1 MTTEI
6 STTDIPVAAPPLT
19 KYQLEIVRMLKDG
32 DPNDVLK
39 AVSYLPTNIYS
50 SPERFLLEREKL
62 FRGRPVPIEVSA
74 ALPKPKMY
82 MVNDDYGTS
91 ILLTR
96 DDQGI
101 VRAFANVCR
110 HRCVQLSREKEAK
123 SGGLIVCPYH
133 AWTYNLKGNLVGVPR
148 EDVFPGLD
156 RSNHKL
162 VPLECVEAGG
172 LIYVNPE
179 PTSKADFTWATGALA
194 DEFNA
199 IGLPQQ
205 ILYKK
210 SRFEIAA
217 NWKFV
222 HDAFLESYHVPRL
235 HSKSLAG
242 MFTDRA
248 TACVEIGP
256 HILQSSGRVG
266 YKGET
271 GSTISAFAE
280 FRDKGVFSYTVIS
293 SAVIITSPTYINVM
307 LMSPQS
313 HDKTVVNYYML
324 VDRMPETEAE
334 IARCEKSMNLMERVT
349 SEEDLWVS
357 ELGTI
362 GAGTGAVSQM
372 ILGGMEQDIMRFHRN
387 IDQILGVQE

>member
-1 MTTEI
+1 MKT
-6 STTDIPVAAPPLT
+6 LT
-19 KYQLEIVRMLKDG
+19 KYQLEIVKTLKDG
-32 DPNDVLK
+32 DPDSVPK
-39 AVSYLPTNIYS
+39 ATAYLPTDVYAS
-50 SPERFLLEREKL
+50 HERFLLEKAKL

-82 MVNDDYGTS
+82 VVNDDYGIS

-96 DDQGI
+96 DDQGV
-101 VRAFANVCR
+101 VRAFVNVCR
-110 HRCVQLSREKEAK
+110 HRCVQLSREKEVK
-123 SGGLIVCPYH
+123 QGGLIVCPYH

-148 EDVFPGLD
+148 EDVFPGLE
-156 RSNHKL
+156 RENHKL

-172 LIYVNPE
+172 LIYVNPD
-179 PTSKADFTWATGALA
+179 PHSKADFTSVKGELA
-194 DEFNA
+194 DEFDA

-217 NWKFV
+217 NWKLV

-266 YKGET
+266 YSGES
-271 GSTISAFAE
+271 GSAVTTFAD
-280 FRDKGVFSYTVIS
+280 FRPLGVFSYTVIS
-293 SAVIITSPTYINVM
+293 SAVVITSPTYINVM
-307 LMSPQS
+307 LLSPQS
-313 HDKTVVNYYML
+313 HDKTIVNYYML
-324 VDRMPETEAE
+324 VDRMPETEKE

-362 GAGTGAVSQM
+362 GAATGAVPRM
-372 ILGGMEQDIMRFHRN
+372 VLGGMEQDILRFHRN
-387 IDQILGVQE
+387 LNRILGVQE